1 MMELMRVRAV
11 HSWDYRRYL
20 ISSILALERTTETE
34 RTKALPNPTTAS
46 ELAYTTRKISAN
58 FSNFSAWHYRTKLLP
73 KLWEDQGWGEES
85 EERAM
90 RADEGVFVSRFAAR
104 LVNTRAN
111 NLLAVDR
118 V

>member
-1 MMELMRVRAV
+1 MNVRAV

-34 RTKALPNPTTAS
+34 RTKALPKPTTAS

-73 KLWEDQGWGEES
+73 KLWEEQGWGEES
-85 EERAM
+85 EERAK
-90 RADEGVFVSRFAAR
+90 RVDEGPFFSLCCSPPRFGW
-104 LVNTRAN
+104 LTTP
-111 NLLAVDR
+111 L
-118 V
+118 